1 MKSTYLHR
9 IASFTFTGCM
19 AGFISCTAVAQP
31 LSAQQV
37 QHQIDQHFQPLID
50 QYQIPGMSVAVTMHG
65 RHYYRHYGVA
75 SVQTQQAVSEQTLF
89 ELGSVS
95 KLFTATLTGYTQ
107 AQGNLKLSDHPA
119 QYFPELKQSAVNQ
132 ATLLNLGTYTA
143 GGFPLQFPEQVTS
156 QSDMVKYFQQWQPK
170 AAPDRIR
177 EYSNPSIGLMGEL
190 TARAMKAP
198 YTTLMERNLLV
209 ALGMRRTYIQVP
221 TAQMPHYAWGYKAKQ
236 AIRVSP
242 GMFDAQAYGLKSTT
256 ADMLKFLDA
265 ELNPQRLKPA
275 LQQAVENTQ
284 IAYFK
289 VGPMQQGLGWEQYA
303 YPVALDT
310 LLAGNSTQ
318 MALNAQP
325 AQPIAHP
332 VKAPAQTWL
341 NKTGATNGFAA
352 YVVFIPSEQI
362 GLVMLA
368 NRNFPNEAR
377 IRAAYAT
384 LTQLIQSNH
393 NK

>member
-1 MKSTYLHR
+1 M
-9 IASFTFTGCM
+9 
-19 AGFISCTAVAQP
+19 
-31 LSAQQV
+31 
-37 QHQIDQHFQPLID
+37 
-50 QYQIPGMSVAVTMHG
+50 
-65 RHYYRHYGVA
+65 
-75 SVQTQQAVSEQTLF
+75 
-89 ELGSVS
+89 
-95 KLFTATLTGYTQ
+95 
-107 AQGNLKLSDHPA
+107 
-119 QYFPELKQSAVNQ
+119 
-132 ATLLNLGTYTA
+132 
-143 GGFPLQFPEQVTS
+143 
-156 QSDMVKYFQQWQPK
+156 
-170 AAPDRIR
+170 
-177 EYSNPSIGLMGEL
+177 
-190 TARAMKAP
+190 
-198 YTTLMERNLLV
+198 
-209 ALGMRRTYIQVP
+209 
-221 TAQMPHYAWGYKAKQ
+221 
-236 AIRVSP
+236 
-242 GMFDAQAYGLKSTT
+242 
-256 ADMLKFLDA
+256 
-265 ELNPQRLKPA
+265 
-275 LQQAVENTQ
+275 
-284 IAYFK
+284 
-289 VGPMQQGLGWEQYA
+289 EQYA